1 MFLIYR
7 YEGHVFTM
15 DLCGLD
21 AHDIWYLLDDFHEAF
36 NDMKLVEC
44 RARYPVSSGA
54 RKSKEW
60 KRLFTKFGEPE
71 LVNDLPTP
79 KTPWDKSPK
88 GIHVKAISATDIK
101 AYHEVQ
107 REMALGCLS
116 TPSFEVLSEK
126 RTMNDFIRGVFF
138 RYYMNH
144 MKYWIENEAHIYSVA
159 MDGEVRGGCMVEEI
173 NRRALSWRYADLPHG
188 ETAVNKLSG
197 VQDMQDFWNADQA
210 LKLARTEYEVLKWQR
225 HVNEDRP
232 FWCKSHDFP
241 PKFKKLVTNLSRLD
255 LTGIHIGQGHWRG
268 SKGLETR
275 LLRHIIG
282 AKGRD
287 SGIFVLCEHD
297 NVELYESERF
307 IKVDYVQMRSK
318 RVRENTAKRIGD
330 PNRTHLYTTLSGM
343 WRPADHESSRCTVDR
358 GETPR
363 VFRPEVAAL
372 FTGQAGRYI

>member
-44 RARYPVSSGA
+44 RARYP
-54 RKSKEW
+54 
-60 KRLFTKFGEPE
+60 FGEPE

-79 KTPWDKSPK
+79 KTAWDKSPK
-88 GIHVKAISATDIK
+88 GIHVRAVSATEIK

-232 FWCKSHDFP
+232 FWY
-241 PKFKKLVTNLSRLD
+241 

-275 LLRHIIG
+275 LLHHIIG

-297 NVELYESERF
+297 NVELYESEGF

-318 RVRENTAKRIGD
+318 RVRENTAKRTGD

-343 WRPADHESSRCTVDR
+343 WRPADHESSRCAVDR
-358 GETPR
+358 GKTPR